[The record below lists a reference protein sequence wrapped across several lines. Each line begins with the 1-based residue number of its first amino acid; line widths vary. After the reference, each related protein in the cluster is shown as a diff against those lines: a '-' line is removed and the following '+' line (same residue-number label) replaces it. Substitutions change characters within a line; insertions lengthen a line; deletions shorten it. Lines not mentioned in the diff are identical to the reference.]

1 MRFIATQ
8 NHFFYKLLP
17 TRAITCVGSY
27 ACFGQCFHTGD
38 MTNTVNLL
46 SFVRGLTLNRNLG
59 VDGRIGTSFNTDI
72 NNHDNKIG
80 KLFMENNEY
89 NS

>member
-1 MRFIATQ
+1 
-8 NHFFYKLLP
+8 
-17 TRAITCVGSY
+17 
-27 ACFGQCFHTGD
+27 

-46 SFVRGLTLNRNLG
+46 SFVRDLTLNRNLG
-59 VDGRIGTSFNTDI
+59 VDGRICTSFNTDI
-72 NNHDNKIG
+72 KNHDNKIC